1 LDVIERCVLMWSKE
15 GEKVLSP
22 FAGVGSEVYGALINK
37 RKGIGIELKP
47 SYYRQMIKNVKEAK
61 NYKLIDNLIEE

>member
-1 LDVIERCVLMWSKE
+1 
-15 GEKVLSP
+15 
-22 FAGVGSEVYGALINK
+22 LINK

-61 NYKLIDNLIEE
+61 NHKILNKLIEE